1 MRVFAI
7 IPQKRLTLAK
17 SRLAPAVDPGA
28 RAQLSLALLRR
39 VCDVLRQA
47 PAVEAVEVMTP
58 DPAVRDHAAGW
69 GVSSF
74 PDPLPDLNSALGEV
88 VARAGCAQ
96 RARAHRDRARRA
108 MLVIAA
114 DLPWVSAAD
123 VAAIMRAAGPEMLVL
138 APSKDGTGT
147 NALVMPPGVPFH
159 PAFGPGSRAAHR
171 RAAQRAGLR
180 YVEICRPG
188 LAFDVDLPED
198 LWAQDLPAR
207 DLLAEDL
214 RVPRYNHG

>member
-7 IPQKRLTLAK
+7 IPQKRLALAK
-17 SRLAPAVDPGA
+17 GRLARAVDPRT

-39 VCDVLRQA
+39 VCDVLRQV
-47 PAVEAVEVMTP
+47 PAVETVEVMTP

-88 VARAGCAQ
+88 VARAAC
-96 RARAHRDRARRA
+96 AHRDRARRA

-123 VAAIMRAAGPEMLVL
+123 VAAIVRAAGPETLVL

-198 LWAQDLPAR
+198 LR
-207 DLLAEDL
+207 T
-214 RVPRYNHG
+214 